1 MRRSRERPP
10 LVRPARAEIP
20 NQVPANADKGHMKPW
35 QGIAPLRRRSAA
47 GVVCVVFAALAA
59 IFAAS
64 AAADESAM
72 PTAQAVAAN
81 ADWVP
86 YLDPPAKPAAVCLVD
101 SGVDI
106 TPDTPA
112 DSPDGPI
119 VKRLSLDGGPG
130 TAANTTWEG
139 LHGTRMAF
147 VGAAPVNNWGAVGFW
162 PGARIISIRAMP
174 VDQTTFP
181 FDNYAR
187 ALDQC
192 NKQPEPVA
200 AVNLSLN
207 CDCAPTAVEQARL
220 ANQIPRAHANEE
232 SVVAAVGNRAASVG
246 VPASQPGVFGVGAG
260 GIDRVLCEFSNRG
273 AGLDLVAPG

>member
-1 MRRSRERPP
+1 MRRSRGRPP
-10 LVRPARAEIP
+10 LARPARAEIP

-47 GVVCVVFAALAA
+47 TVVGVIFAALAA

-101 SGVDI
+101 SGVDV

-119 VKRLSLDGGPG
+119 VKRIALDGGPG

-139 LHGTRMAF
+139 GHGTRMAF
-147 VGAAPVNNWGAVGFW
+147 VGAAPANGWGAVGFW

-174 VDQTTFP
+174 AESTGFRFNSYSQAID
-181 FDNYAR
+181 
-187 ALDQC
+187 LC
-192 NKQPEPVA
+192 NKQAE
-200 AVNLSLN
+200 
-207 CDCAPTAVEQARL
+207 
-220 ANQIPRAHANEE
+220 H
-232 SVVAAVGNRAASVG
+232 VVS
-246 VPASQPGVFGVGAG
+246 
-260 GIDRVLCEFSNRG
+260 
-273 AGLDLVAPG
+273 